1 MAIKKLLM
9 QIYAVIKNKPQTVND
24 VTTARL

>member
-9 QIYAVIKNKPQTVND
+9 QIYAVIKNKPQTVNAI
-24 VTTARL
+24 TKARL